1 MSDITIAKVLDASG
15 LACPMPIV
23 KTRMA
28 IDEIASGEVL
38 KLISTDRGSC
48 TDVPAWTSS
57 TGHELLEQT
66 EEDGAY
72 VFLIRKA

>member
-1 MSDITIAKVLDASG
+1 MSDVTVTKVLDASG

-28 IDEIASGEVL
+28 IDEIQSGEVL

-66 EEDGAY
+66 EDDGSFI
-72 VFLIRKA
+72 FLIRKA

>member
-1 MSDITIAKVLDASG
+1 MSEVPVAKVLDASG

-28 IDEIASGEVL
+28 IDEISSGEVL

-48 TDVPAWTSS
+48 TDVPAWTGS

-66 EEDGAY
+66 EEGDSF
-72 VFLIRKA
+72 VFLIKKA

>member
-1 MSDITIAKVLDASG
+1 MSEITVAKVLDASG

-28 IDEIASGEVL
+28 IDEIGSGEVL

-48 TDVPAWTSS
+48 TDVPAWTSI

-66 EEDGAY
+66 EEDDSFI
-72 VFLIRKA
+72 FLIKKA

>member
-1 MSDITIAKVLDASG
+1 MSDTVDHVLDASG

-28 IDEIASGEVL
+28 MDSLSSGQVL
-38 KLISTDRGSC
+38 KLLSTDRGSC
-48 TDVPAWTSS
+48 TDVPAWTQS
-57 TGHELLEQT
+57 TGHELLEQRDDAGT
-66 EEDGAY
+66 F

>member
-1 MSDITIAKVLDASG
+1 MSDITVAKVLDASG

-28 IDEIASGEVL
+28 IDTLESGEVL

-57 TGHELLEQT
+57 TGHALLAQS
-66 EEDGAY
+66 EENGSFI
-72 VFLIRKA
+72 FLIRKA